1 MSSQFEINPQTGD
14 LMIKE
19 QLDYETMMEG
29 TFVVAVVVSFRMITQ
44 TYRCQGPL
52 WRSFTR
58 EVTSGQEIKGEVGF
72 FIDMGGPYGIVLTWG
87 RYGTLY

>member
-19 QLDYETMMEG
+19 QLDYETMMDG

-44 TYRCQGPL
+44 TSLSGTVKEIIHKGSHL
-52 WRSFTR
+52 RSR
-58 EVTSGQEIKGEVGF
+58 NQNRG
-72 FIDMGGPYGIVLTWG
+72 
-87 RYGTLY
+87 